1 MAQRLNTDVSNR
13 GVDKIERKSL
23 IKVLQN
29 LPTDTTNFV
38 EYETKYKIEGNYDD
52 TTLKLIIPY
61 NNAHN
66 FFKKY
71 LFGDLLSGVVLAL
84 NRKTRSAGYYRP
96 SGYLIEDSI
105 IVPEINI
112 NPKMLFLS
120 PEEVMSIL
128 VHEQCHHFQYLHG
141 NPGRGKYHNREFARL
156 MEYIGLMCSATGL
169 PGGKKTGE
177 SMSHYI
183 IPGGRFEQACSA
195 MPEEY
200 MIPFKTLY
208 DSALLQDRTNGK
220 ISESTYDKN
229 KIKFMCPKCYC
240 AAWGKP
246 TLHISCNNCNNTMLR
261 QT

>member
-1 MAQRLNTDVSNR
+1 MALRLNTDVSKR
-13 GVDKIERKSL
+13 GTDQMKGNSL
-23 IKVLQN
+23 VRVLQN
-29 LPTDTTNFV
+29 IPSETSNFV
-38 EYETKYKIEGNYDD
+38 EYETKCKIEGNYDD

-96 SGYLIEDSI
+96 SGYVIDDSVV
-105 IVPEINI
+105 VPEINI

-128 VHEQCHHFQYLHG
+128 VHEQSHHFQYLHG
-141 NPGRGKYHNREFARL
+141 NPGRGRYHNREFAQL
-156 MEYIGLMCSATGL
+156 MEYVGLMCSATGL

-183 IPGGRFEQACSA
+183 IPGGRFEQAYSA

-200 MIPFKTLY
+200 LIPFKTLY
-208 DSALLQDRTNGK
+208 YSASLQNTNGS
-220 ISESTYDKN
+220 ISESRYDKN
-229 KIKFMCPKCYC
+229 KVKFMCPNCRC

-246 TLHISCNNCNNTMLR
+246 TLHISCNNCNKLSLL
-261 QT
+261 